1 MTTWFTSDLHV
12 GHRNISR
19 YCGRP
24 FPDTDAGVAEMD
36 EALVAAWNA
45 TVGPDDEV
53 WVLGDVALGLIDRSL
68 AHVTRLGGTKHLIAG
83 NHDRCW
89 GGHDR
94 PDQIATWRERYHEV
108 GFATIAEAHELD
120 LRGHRVR
127 LSHFPYRGD
136 SHDEDRFGAHR
147 PVDDG
152 TWLIHGHVHE
162 TWRQHGRQINVG
174 VDAWAGRPVAA
185 EVVVALIDAGAHD
198 MAPLPWTDAMP
209 GAPA

>member
-1 MTTWFTSDLHV
+1 MTTWFTSDLHF

-24 FPDTDAGVAEMD
+24 FPDTEAGVAAMD
-36 EALVAAWNA
+36 EALVSAWNA
-45 TVGPDDEV
+45 E
-53 WVLGDVALGLIDRSL
+53 L
-68 AHVTRLGGTKHLIAG
+68 HGTKHLIAG

-94 PDQIATWRERYHEV
+94 PDQIARWRERYHEV
-108 GFATIAEAHELD
+108 GFATLAEARELD
-120 LRGHRVR
+120 LLGHQVR
-127 LSHFPYRGD
+127 LCHFPYQGD

-162 TWRQHGRQINVG
+162 TWRQQGRQINVG

-185 EVVVALIDAGAHD
+185 EAVVALIDAGEHD
-198 MAPLPWTDAMP
+198 LAPLPWTDARA